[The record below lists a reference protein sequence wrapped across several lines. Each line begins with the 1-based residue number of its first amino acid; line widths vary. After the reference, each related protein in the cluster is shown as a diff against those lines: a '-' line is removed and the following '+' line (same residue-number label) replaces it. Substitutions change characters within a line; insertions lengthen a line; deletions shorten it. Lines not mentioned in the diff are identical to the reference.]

1 MAQISKPFPISED
14 SRKKLHD
21 YVEHFCSQDDK
32 QKQHALTR
40 LKQHL
45 TDYSQTN
52 SHHIQAMGIWVYHFL
67 QELLPFLVNLS
78 SDPEEAKS
86 GILTALMSLPVS
98 EDSDIYKSV
107 LNQIEPGEV
116 TPLTPSRY
124 FQLLQTA
131 YLLTELGYKKS
142 NQYLE
147 ELLLADAENVSPNLC
162 RLLVKMVA
170 AKAEGAA
177 GHYLDEQ
184 LVWLDLVFSSCGYV
198 DKHIILY
205 FLSQWVISLQWIRPN
220 SLRKE
225 LLLSLYAITE
235 QTDFLNQALILY
247 ELFNLP
253 DKSVTSPDKRKY
265 LDKMQALPAAYFT
278 VSQLQN
284 IYYVSGSLK
293 SSDDAGFMHSVSDF
307 KYSNYYIHKYWTW
320 IGDINKFF
328 HKHFPQAEYQDILRN
343 IEHKTR
349 ELINLINIQSNAFV
363 ETLQA
368 SYNRI
373 EELYHKVEE
382 LSIRDTLTGLYNRR
396 FLYNN
401 IKELLLLAIRQQSP
415 LSFAV
420 IDIDDFKPI
429 NDTHGHLAGDFILS
443 ELSGKLKNFFRKS
456 DFIVR
461 YGGEEF
467 LVVMFNSDH
476 IQTEQTMQNLRTEIM
491 NSTFRYKTKSLKITV
506 SIGFASCLFTGPFST
521 VDLEKLI
528 SEADAAMYESKTAG
542 KNTITSRLVYF

>member
-1 MAQISKPFPISED
+1 MAQLSKPFPISED

-21 YVEHFCSQDDK
+21 YVEHFCSQDEK
-32 QKQHALTR
+32 QKQHALAR

-45 TDYSQTN
+45 TDYSQLN

-67 QELLPFLVNLS
+67 QELIPFLVNLS
-78 SDPEEAKS
+78 SRPEDAKAA
-86 GILTALMSLPVS
+86 ILNSLLSLPLS
-98 EDSDIYKSV
+98 EDSDLYKSV
-107 LNQIEPGEV
+107 LSLIEPSEV
-116 TPLTPSRY
+116 APLTPPRY
-124 FQLLQTA
+124 FQLMQMA

-147 ELLLADAENVSPNLC
+147 ELLLTDAEDAAPNLC
-162 RLLVKMVA
+162 RLLVRMLA
-170 AKAEGAA
+170 ARAEGAA

-205 FLSQWVISLQWIRPN
+205 FLIQWVISLQWVRPN

-225 LLLSLYAITE
+225 LLLSLYAVTE
-235 QTDFLNQALILY
+235 QTDVQNQALILY

-253 DKSVTSPDKRKY
+253 DKTVSSADKRKY
-265 LDKMQALPAAYFT
+265 LDRMQALPTACFS
-278 VSQLQN
+278 VSQLQS

-293 SSDDAGFMHSVSDF
+293 STDDAGFMHSVSDF
-307 KYSNYYIHKYWTW
+307 KYSNYYIHKYWGW
-320 IGDINKFF
+320 IGDINKYF
-328 HKHFPQAEYQDILRN
+328 HKHFPPAEYQEILKN

-363 ETLQA
+363 ESLED
-368 SYNRI
+368 SYKRI

-443 ELSGKLKNFFRKS
+443 ELSAKLKNFFRKS

-467 LVVMFNSDH
+467 LVVMFNADH
-476 IQTEQTMQNLRTEIM
+476 LQTEQTMNNLRLDIM

-506 SIGFASCLFTGPFST
+506 SIGIASCQFTSPYST

-528 SEADAAMYESKTAG
+528 SEADSAMYESKTTG
-542 KNTITSRLVYF
+542 KNVITSRLIYF